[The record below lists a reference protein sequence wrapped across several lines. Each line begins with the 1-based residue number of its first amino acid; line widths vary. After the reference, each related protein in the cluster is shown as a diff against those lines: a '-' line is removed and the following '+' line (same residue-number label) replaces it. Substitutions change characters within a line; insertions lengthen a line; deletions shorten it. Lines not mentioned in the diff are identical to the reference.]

1 MTDSSKV
8 ALLGLDRAE
17 LTSLVESLGEPAY
30 RGQQLRDAI
39 YRQRVEAVEE
49 ISTLSQSLRG
59 KLTEK
64 GVSVGLP
71 RIAQRFV
78 SQDGTV
84 RYLVALADGQ
94 SVETVWMPEGDG
106 GEAGDGS
113 EAGELAERFAE
124 SDSSGTSGARAPIEK
139 QEPIEALKR
148 CATQKLTDQTP
159 DRKQEQEPGW
169 RQEQKPERGRE
180 EKQKS
185 GCGQEQIRDRGQQDS
200 DRGQQHDSDQRQG
213 QRYGSDQRQSQRRVQ
228 GQNQGRST
236 ICISSQV
243 GCAVDCQFCL
253 TALLGVKRNLSSG
266 EIVGQV
272 CAVLKDQQVS
282 PPEDRINL
290 VFMGMGEP
298 FLNYEN
304 FVKAARL
311 LVEEVGIAER
321 RMTVSTAGIVPR
333 IHDFGAEKIRPKLAI
348 SLNASNDA
356 LRTRLMPLNKKWNL
370 EMLMA
375 AAKEYPLRTREW
387 ITFEYVLLG
396 GVNDGPENAR
406 EVVELLR
413 GMRCKVNLIA
423 LNPGPGI
430 EFATPDRERVVEFQK
445 ILRES
450 GVPAYVRRPRGRDI
464 YAACGQLKRTVEI
477 ATAPAQ

>member
-1 MTDSSKV
+1 MTDSLQV

-17 LTSLVESLGEPAY
+17 LTLFVESLGEPAY
-30 RGQQLRDAI
+30 RGQQLRDAV

-84 RYLVALADGQ
+84 RYLIALADGQ
-94 SVETVWMPEGDG
+94 TVEAVWMPEGDG

-113 EAGELAERFAE
+113 EAGEAAERFAE
-124 SDSSGTSGARAPIEK
+124 SDTFGTSGAKAPIEK
-139 QEPIEALKR
+139 QEPIAALKR

-159 DRKQEQEPGW
+159 NRKQEQEPGW
-169 RQEQKPERGRE
+169 RQEQKPEWGRE
-180 EKQKS
+180 EEQKS
-185 GCGQEQIRDRGQQDS
+185 GCEQKPTRDQGQQDS
-200 DRGQQHDSDQRQG
+200 DRGQQHNSDQRQG
-213 QRYGSDQRQSQRRVQ
+213 QQYGSDQRQSQRRVQ

-253 TALLGVKRNLSSG
+253 TALLGVKRNLSAG

-370 EMLMA
+370 DMLMA

-423 LNPGPGI
+423 LNSGPGI
-430 EFATPDRERVVEFQK
+430 EFTTPDTERVAEFQK

>member
-1 MTDSSKV
+1 MGNLSQN
-8 ALLGLDRAE
+8 ALLGLDRPE
-17 LTSLVESLGEPAY
+17 LVSLMDSLGEPAY
-30 RGQQLRDAI
+30 RASQILDAV
-39 YRQRVEAVEE
+39 YRQRVESIEQ
-49 ISTLSQSLRG
+49 ISTLPQPVRQRLAEQETSIG
-59 KLTEK
+59 FPKIEK
-64 GVSVGLP
+64 
-71 RIAQRFV
+71 QFV

-84 RYLVALADGQ
+84 RYLMQFADGQ

-113 EAGELAERFAE
+113 EAGDLAERFAE
-124 SDSSGTSGARAPIEK
+124 VVDEK
-139 QEPIEALKR
+139 PTHR
-148 CATQKLTDQTP
+148 P
-159 DRKQEQEPGW
+159 R
-169 RQEQKPERGRE
+169 
-180 EKQKS
+180 
-185 GCGQEQIRDRGQQDS
+185 
-200 DRGQQHDSDQRQG
+200 
-213 QRYGSDQRQSQRRVQ
+213 Q

-253 TALLGVKRNLSSG
+253 TALLGVKRNLTAG

-272 CAVLKDQQVS
+272 CAVLKDQNVS

-333 IHDFGAEKIRPKLAI
+333 IYDFAAEKVRPKLAI

-356 LRTRLMPLNKKWNL
+356 LRTQLMPLNKKWNL

-375 AAKEYPLRTREW
+375 AAKAYPLRTREW
-387 ITFEYVLLG
+387 VTFEYVLLG
-396 GVNDGPENAR
+396 GVNDAPENAK
-406 EVVELLR
+406 EVAELLR
-413 GMRCKVNLIA
+413 GVRCKVNLIA

-430 EFATPDRERVVEFQK
+430 DFTTPDAERVAAFQT
-445 ILRES
+445 ILRQA
-450 GVPAYVRRPRGRDI
+450 GIPAFLRRPRGRDI

-477 ATAPAQ
+477 ATAPAS